1 MIFAVVQTK
10 FPFLISCFPDYE
22 IPAFSSNALIRLSRT
37 IRFNQENWKNRKEKC
52 PPRSFSAK
60 KQ

>member
-1 MIFAVVQTK
+1 MIFAMVQTK
-10 FPFLISCFPDYE
+10 FPFLFSCFPDYE
-22 IPAFSSNALIRLSRT
+22 IPAFSSNALIRLSRA
-37 IRFNQENWKNRKEKC
+37 IRFNQENKKEKC